1 MVRRK
6 ITLFA
11 VAILMSVTMAFK
23 SNGQE
28 TISKIQSLYIY
39 NFAKY
44 IQWSNP
50 GDKFIIGIYSDNT
63 SYNELANVLKNR
75 KVGTRA
81 FEVKKLSSPAEASSC
96 HIVFIN
102 NSHSSSFKKIQ
113 ATADLN
119 NTLLVTARDMT
130 DKGAS
135 ISFILKDQKLKF
147 KINQDAC
154 RASGLQVSNNLLALG
169 A

>member
-1 MVRRK
+1 MM
-6 ITLFA
+6 IS
-11 VAILMSVTMAFK
+11 VANP

-28 TISKIQSLYIY
+28 AITKIQSLYLY

-63 SYNELANVLKNR
+63 SFGQLEAVLKNR
-75 KVGTRA
+75 KVGNRA
-81 FEVKKLSSPAEASSC
+81 IEVRKLKDASESSVC
-96 HIVFIN
+96 HIVFVD
-102 NSHSSSFKKIQ
+102 NSYSSQVKKIQ
-113 ATADLN
+113 DTADLN
-119 NTLLVTARDMT
+119 NTLLVTAKDMT
-130 DKGAS
+130 DRGAA
-135 ISFILKDQKLKF
+135 ISFVLKDSKLKF